1 MVALPSLPVC
11 GTPSSSNANASGE
24 TNFPWWLLPAGLSAA
39 SALSLLNSYLKQSG
53 SGKVASLAPSGVA
66 VPVPKVIWNKTTVGE
81 WVTRPVR
88 TLVQVTR
95 TILRTIVEAVP
106 RFITVTRQV
115 IDRIV
120 HSEWVTTFRQ
130 VAKTFWEKVTE
141 RVPLLGLFGKFLGFI
156 WKTFVKPVIR
166 WVTEAIR
173 TLRTRVEN
181 VVRWVVEKIQD
192 GWNYITKQISETI
205 REWVEKIEWVKE
217 WVTKEITV
225 PEIVWEMEFVPLP
238 FLNDFATIRRLLQ
251 LVATAGLGAISLS
264 MCTTPTPTPTT
275 PTPDVQATQIA
286 CMAQTMVAGTQTAL
300 AVTPTPIPTIT
311 PVPCFLGSVNSKD
324 QLNTN
329 WGFGANENL
338 YNQEILN
345 ASASSGV
352 PAWVLK
358 GLIASESD
366 QFNPT
371 SVSSFAA
378 YGLTQITGSG
388 MGFLVGENEEIARK
402 EIKDAWDLMPPD
414 DRAKFPPLPS
424 QNDSW
429 SQWFYS
435 LDPYTLKPLMQNYM
449 LSSVDGKCTPA
460 DIAVGRC
467 SQESPLDNVEVQKN
481 VTYGAMILNASLS
494 DIEKIA
500 KRSGLSIES
509 LPDEEKWKM
518 AIANYNLSAGSG
530 RYLENAIQ
538 ACIANFS
545 WNCVSNQLANNPDT
559 HLAPGYAEKVM
570 NFAQQGCA
578 P

>member
-1 MVALPSLPVC
+1 
-11 GTPSSSNANASGE
+11 
-24 TNFPWWLLPAGLSAA
+24 
-39 SALSLLNSYLKQSG
+39 
-53 SGKVASLAPSGVA
+53 
-66 VPVPKVIWNKTTVGE
+66 
-81 WVTRPVR
+81 
-88 TLVQVTR
+88 
-95 TILRTIVEAVP
+95 
-106 RFITVTRQV
+106 
-115 IDRIV
+115 
-120 HSEWVTTFRQ
+120 
-130 VAKTFWEKVTE
+130 
-141 RVPLLGLFGKFLGFI
+141 
-156 WKTFVKPVIR
+156 
-166 WVTEAIR
+166 
-173 TLRTRVEN
+173 
-181 VVRWVVEKIQD
+181 
-192 GWNYITKQISETI
+192 
-205 REWVEKIEWVKE
+205 
-217 WVTKEITV
+217 
-225 PEIVWEMEFVPLP
+225 
-238 FLNDFATIRRLLQ
+238 
-251 LVATAGLGAISLS
+251 
-264 MCTTPTPTPTT
+264 
-275 PTPDVQATQIA
+275 
-286 CMAQTMVAGTQTAL
+286 
-300 AVTPTPIPTIT
+300 
-311 PVPCFLGSVNSKD
+311 
-324 QLNTN
+324 
-329 WGFGANENL
+329 
-338 YNQEILN
+338 
-345 ASASSGV
+345 
-352 PAWVLK
+352 
-358 GLIASESD
+358 
-366 QFNPT
+366 
-371 SVSSFAA
+371 
-378 YGLTQITGSG
+378 
-388 MGFLVGENEEIARK
+388 
-402 EIKDAWDLMPPD
+402 MPPD